1 MTTKKK
7 ATKKSVL
14 STNEEMEE
22 IISAPKTAS
31 RLPKYTPYII
41 VGLALILFGVFAVTK
56 GWVVS
61 AVVNGK
67 PIFRTQLTQS
77 LVAKYGSQTLEGM
90 ISEQLIYDE
99 AKKSGVVITAKD
111 IEEKEAEILKSFGG
125 KVSLEEVLKYQ
136 GMTKA
141 DFDNQVRIQLFV
153 FRLLGKDVTATDEEV
168 TSFIEKN
175 KEALTATEEGALK
188 EEARTAVMEQ
198 KINEKVQPWFT
209 DIKNKAKV
217 FRFNQ

>member
-1 MTTKKK
+1 
-7 ATKKSVL
+7 
-14 STNEEMEE
+14 
-22 IISAPKTAS
+22 
-31 RLPKYTPYII
+31 
-41 VGLALILFGVFAVTK
+41 VFAVTK

-77 LVAKYGSQTLEGM
+77 LMAKYGSQTLEGM